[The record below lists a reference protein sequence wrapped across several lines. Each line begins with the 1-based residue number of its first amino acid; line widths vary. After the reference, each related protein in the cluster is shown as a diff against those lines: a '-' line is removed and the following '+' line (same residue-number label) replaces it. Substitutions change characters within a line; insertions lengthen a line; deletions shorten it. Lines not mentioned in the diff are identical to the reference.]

1 MKIGIVGG
9 TGGMGEGF
17 ALRWCANHQIVI
29 GSRDKNKASEVAS
42 NYMKIAQE
50 FYKDKIKSGGGSSSE
65 KEEVAVGGVE
75 GVGVGVEGV
84 GGNITGDN
92 NFDLATNDL
101 DILILSIPYE
111 SINDTCSKLSQNIS
125 DSCIII
131 SPIVPMKWTEKGFT
145 YIPFEEGK
153 KTAAEMVADN
163 FKSRSRIVSA
173 FHTISEVKLKKLDLT
188 LDVDTYICGD
198 DPSVVGKIKELAS
211 EIPGLRPIYLG
222 PLSMTYQ
229 AEVLT
234 PMLLNGAKKNK
245 LKNPGLKLVV

>member
-29 GSRDKNKASEVAS
+29 GSRDKNKASEVAN

-50 FYKDKIKSGGGSSSE
+50 FYKEKMRTGDGRGGG
-65 KEEVAVGGVE
+65 
-75 GVGVGVEGV
+75 

-92 NFDLATNDL
+92 NFALAKDL

-111 SINDTCSKLSQNIS
+111 SINDTCSKLSQDVS

-131 SPIVPMKWTEKGFT
+131 SPIVPMKWTEKGFR

-153 KTAAEMVADN
+153 KSAAELVADN

-173 FHTISEVKLKKLDLT
+173 FHTISEVKLKKLELT
-188 LDVDTYICGD
+188 LDADTFICGD
-198 DPSVVGKIKELAS
+198 DTSVVEKIKELVS
-211 EIPGLRPIYLG
+211 EIQGLRPIYLG
-222 PLSMTYQ
+222 ELSMTYQ

>member
-29 GSRDKNKASEVAS
+29 GSRDKNKAAEVAN

-50 FYKDKIKSGGGSSSE
+50 FYKDKIKDGG
-65 KEEVAVGGVE
+65 E
-75 GVGVGVEGV
+75 GRGIGD
-84 GGNITGDN
+84 GNISGDN
-92 NFDLATNDL
+92 NFDLGKKDL

-111 SINDTCSKLSQNIS
+111 SINDTCSKLSQDIS

-153 KTAAEMVADN
+153 KTAAELVADN

-173 FHTISEVKLKKLDLT
+173 FHTISEVKLKKLELT
-188 LDVDTYICGD
+188 LDADTYICGD
-198 DPSVVGKIKELAS
+198 DTSVVEKIKELVS
-211 EIPGLRPIYLG
+211 EIQGLRPIYLG

>member
-17 ALRWCANHQIVI
+17 ALRWCVNHQIVI
-29 GSRDKNKASEVAS
+29 GSRDKNKASEVAN
-42 NYMKIAQE
+42 NYTKIAQE
-50 FYKDKIKSGGGSSSE
+50 FYKDKMIGGD
-65 KEEVAVGGVE
+65 GGN
-75 GVGVGVEGV
+75 

-92 NFDLATNDL
+92 NFDLIKGL

-111 SINDTCSKLSQNIS
+111 SINDTCSKLSQDIS
-125 DSCIII
+125 DSCIVV
-131 SPIVPMKWTEKGFT
+131 SPIVPMKWTEKGFR

-153 KTAAEMVADN
+153 KTAAELVADN
-163 FKSRSRIVSA
+163 FKLRSRIVSA
-173 FHTISEVKLKKLDLT
+173 FHTISEVKLKKLELT
-188 LDVDTYICGD
+188 LDADTYICGD
-198 DPSVVGKIKELAS
+198 DTSVVEKIKGLVS

-222 PLSMTYQ
+222 ELSMTYQ

>member
-17 ALRWCANHQIVI
+17 ALRWCVNHQIVI
-29 GSRDKNKASEVAS
+29 GSRDKNKASEVAN
-42 NYMKIAQE
+42 NYTKIAQE
-50 FYKDKIKSGGGSSSE
+50 FYKDKMIGGGSDGD
-65 KEEVAVGGVE
+65 GGK
-75 GVGVGVEGV
+75 

-92 NFDLATNDL
+92 NFDLVKDL

-111 SINDTCSKLSQNIS
+111 SINDTCSKLSQDIS
-125 DSCIII
+125 DSCIVV
-131 SPIVPMKWTEKGFT
+131 SPIVPMKWTEKGFR

-153 KTAAEMVADN
+153 KTAAELVADN

-173 FHTISEVKLKKLDLT
+173 FHTISEVKLKKLELT
-188 LDVDTYICGD
+188 LDADTYICGD
-198 DPSVVGKIKELAS
+198 DTSVVEKIKGLVS

-222 PLSMTYQ
+222 ELSMTYQ

>member
-29 GSRDKNKASEVAS
+29 GSRDKNKAAEVAS
-42 NYMKIAQE
+42 NYNKIAQE
-50 FYKDKIKSGGGSSSE
+50 FYKDKKTI
-65 KEEVAVGGVE
+65 
-75 GVGVGVEGV
+75 
-84 GGNITGDN
+84 GGNISGDN
-92 NFDLATNDL
+92 NFDLVKGL

-111 SINDTCSKLSQNIS
+111 SINDTCSKLSQDVS
-125 DSCIII
+125 DNCIII

-153 KTAAEMVADN
+153 KTAAELVADN

-173 FHTISEVKLKKLDLT
+173 FHTISEAKLKNLELT
-188 LDVDTYICGD
+188 LDADTYICGD
-198 DPSVVGKIKELAS
+198 DTSVVEKIKELVS
-211 EIPGLRPIYLG
+211 EIQGLRPIYLG
-222 PLSMTYQ
+222 QLSMTYQ

>member
-17 ALRWCANHQIVI
+17 ALRWCVNHQIVI
-29 GSRDKNKASEVAS
+29 GSRDKNKASEVAN
-42 NYMKIAQE
+42 NYTKIAQE
-50 FYKDKIKSGGGSSSE
+50 FYKDKKIGGDGE
-65 KEEVAVGGVE
+65 A
-75 GVGVGVEGV
+75 
-84 GGNITGDN
+84 GNISGDN
-92 NFDLATNDL
+92 NFDLGKDL

-111 SINDTCSKLSQNIS
+111 SINDTCSKLSQDIS
-125 DSCIII
+125 DSCIVV
-131 SPIVPMKWTEKGFT
+131 SPIVPMKWTEKGFR

-153 KTAAEMVADN
+153 KTAAELVADN

-173 FHTISEVKLKKLDLT
+173 FHTISEVKLKKLELT
-188 LDVDTYICGD
+188 LDADTYICGD
-198 DPSVVGKIKELAS
+198 DTSVVEKIKGLVS

-222 PLSMTYQ
+222 ELSMTYQ

>member
-50 FYKDKIKSGGGSSSE
+50 FYKDKIKSGGGSSE
-65 KEEVAVGGVE
+65 KE
-75 GVGVGVEGV
+75 GVGEV
-84 GGNITGDN
+84 GGNISGDN

-125 DSCIII
+125 DNCIII

-173 FHTISEVKLKKLDLT
+173 FHTISEVKLKKLELT

-198 DPSVVGKIKELAS
+198 DPSVVEKIKELAS

>member
-29 GSRDKNKASEVAS
+29 GSRDKNKASEVAN

-50 FYKDKIKSGGGSSSE
+50 FYKEKMTERGGIS
-65 KEEVAVGGVE
+65 
-75 GVGVGVEGV
+75 
-84 GGNITGDN
+84 GDN
-92 NFDLATNDL
+92 NFDLVKDL

-111 SINDTCSKLSQNIS
+111 SINDTCSKLSQDIS

-131 SPIVPMKWTEKGFT
+131 SPIVPMKWTEKGFR

-153 KTAAEMVADN
+153 KTAAELVADN

-173 FHTISEVKLKKLDLT
+173 FHTISEVKLKKLELT
-188 LDVDTYICGD
+188 LDADTYICGD
-198 DPSVVGKIKELAS
+198 DTSIVEKIKELVS
-211 EIPGLRPIYLG
+211 EIQGLRPIYLG
-222 PLSMTYQ
+222 ELSMTYQ

>member
-29 GSRDKNKASEVAS
+29 GSRDKNKAAEVAS

-50 FYKDKIKSGGGSSSE
+50 FYKDKIKRGGG
-65 KEEVAVGGVE
+65 GGIGE
-75 GVGVGVEGV
+75 
-84 GGNITGDN
+84 GNISGDN
-92 NFDLATNDL
+92 NFDLGKKDL

-111 SINDTCSKLSQNIS
+111 SINDTCSKLSQDIN

-153 KTAAEMVADN
+153 KTAAELVADN

-173 FHTISEVKLKKLDLT
+173 FHTISEVKLKKLELT
-188 LDVDTYICGD
+188 LDADTYICGD
-198 DPSVVGKIKELAS
+198 DTSVVEKIKELVS
-211 EIPGLRPIYLG
+211 EIQGLRPIYLG

>member
-29 GSRDKNKASEVAS
+29 GSRDKNKAAEVAS

-50 FYKDKIKSGGGSSSE
+50 FYKDKIKDGGGGIGE
-65 KEEVAVGGVE
+65 
-75 GVGVGVEGV
+75 
-84 GGNITGDN
+84 GNISGDN
-92 NFDLATNDL
+92 NFDMGKKDL

-111 SINDTCSKLSQNIS
+111 SINDTCSKLSQDIS

-153 KTAAEMVADN
+153 KTAAELVADN

-173 FHTISEVKLKKLDLT
+173 FHTISEVKLKKLELT
-188 LDVDTYICGD
+188 LDADTYICGD
-198 DPSVVGKIKELAS
+198 DISVVEKIKELVS
-211 EIPGLRPIYLG
+211 EIQGLRPIYLG
-222 PLSMTYQ
+222 PLSMAYQ

>member
-17 ALRWCANHQIVI
+17 ALRWCRNHQIVI
-29 GSRDKNKASEVAS
+29 GSRDKNKAAEVAS

-50 FYKDKIKSGGGSSSE
+50 FYKDKMI
-65 KEEVAVGGVE
+65 
-75 GVGVGVEGV
+75 
-84 GGNITGDN
+84 GGNISGDN
-92 NFDLATNDL
+92 NFDLVKDL

-111 SINDTCSKLSQNIS
+111 SINETCSKLAQDIS

-153 KTAAEMVADN
+153 KPAAELVADS

-173 FHTISEVKLKKLDLT
+173 FHTISEVKLKKLELT
-188 LDVDTYICGD
+188 LDTDTYICGD
-198 DPSVVGKIKELAS
+198 DISVVEKIKELVS
-211 EIPGLRPIYLG
+211 EIQGLRPIYLG
-222 PLSMTYQ
+222 ELSMTYQ

>member
-50 FYKDKIKSGGGSSSE
+50 FYKDKIKSGGGSSE
-65 KEEVAVGGVE
+65 KE
-75 GVGVGVEGV
+75 GVGEV
-84 GGNITGDN
+84 GGNISGDN

-125 DSCIII
+125 DNCIII

-173 FHTISEVKLKKLDLT
+173 FHTISEVKLKKLELT

-198 DPSVVGKIKELAS
+198 DPSVVEKIKELAS
-211 EIPGLRPIYLG
+211 EILGLRPIYLG

>member
-17 ALRWCANHQIVI
+17 ALRWCVNHQIVI
-29 GSRDKNKASEVAS
+29 GSRDKNKASEVAN
-42 NYMKIAQE
+42 NYTKIAQE
-50 FYKDKIKSGGGSSSE
+50 FYKDKKIGSGGQT
-65 KEEVAVGGVE
+65 
-75 GVGVGVEGV
+75 
-84 GGNITGDN
+84 GNISGDN
-92 NFDLATNDL
+92 NFDLVKDL

-111 SINDTCSKLSQNIS
+111 TINDTCSKLSQDIS
-125 DSCIII
+125 DSCIVV
-131 SPIVPMKWTEKGFT
+131 SPIVPMKWTEKGFR

-153 KTAAEMVADN
+153 KTAAELVADN
-163 FKSRSRIVSA
+163 FKSRSRVVSA
-173 FHTISEVKLKKLDLT
+173 FHTISEVKLKKLELT
-188 LDVDTYICGD
+188 LDADTYICGD
-198 DPSVVGKIKELAS
+198 DTSVVEKIKGLVA

-222 PLSMTYQ
+222 ELSMTYQ

>member
-17 ALRWCANHQIVI
+17 ALRWCVNHQIVI
-29 GSRDKNKASEVAS
+29 GSRDKNKASEVAN
-42 NYMKIAQE
+42 NYTKIAQE
-50 FYKDKIKSGGGSSSE
+50 FYKDKKIGGDGE
-65 KEEVAVGGVE
+65 A
-75 GVGVGVEGV
+75 
-84 GGNITGDN
+84 GNISGDN
-92 NFDLATNDL
+92 NFDLVKDL

-111 SINDTCSKLSQNIS
+111 SINDTCSKLSQDIS
-125 DSCIII
+125 DSCIVV
-131 SPIVPMKWTEKGFT
+131 SPIVPMKWTEKGFR

-153 KTAAEMVADN
+153 KTAAELVADN

-173 FHTISEVKLKKLDLT
+173 FHTISEVKLKKLELT
-188 LDVDTYICGD
+188 LDADTYICGD
-198 DPSVVGKIKELAS
+198 DTSVVEKIKGLVS

-222 PLSMTYQ
+222 ELSMTYQ

>member
-17 ALRWCANHQIVI
+17 ALRWCTNHQIVI
-29 GSRDKNKASEVAS
+29 GSRDKNKASEVAN

-50 FYKDKIKSGGGSSSE
+50 FYKEKMTEGGGIS
-65 KEEVAVGGVE
+65 
-75 GVGVGVEGV
+75 
-84 GGNITGDN
+84 GDN
-92 NFDLATNDL
+92 NFDLVKDL

-111 SINDTCSKLSQNIS
+111 SINDTCSKLSQDIS

-131 SPIVPMKWTEKGFT
+131 SPIVPMKWTEKGFR
-145 YIPFEEGK
+145 YIPFEEEK
-153 KTAAEMVADN
+153 KTAAELVADN

-173 FHTISEVKLKKLDLT
+173 FHTISEVKLKKLELT
-188 LDVDTYICGD
+188 LDADTYICGD
-198 DPSVVGKIKELAS
+198 DTSIVEKIKELVS
-211 EIPGLRPIYLG
+211 EIQGLRPIYLG
-222 PLSMTYQ
+222 ELSMTYQ

>member
-29 GSRDKNKASEVAS
+29 GSRDKNKAAEVAS

-50 FYKDKIKSGGGSSSE
+50 FYKDKIKKDGGG
-65 KEEVAVGGVE
+65 VGA
-75 GVGVGVEGV
+75 GVGE
-84 GGNITGDN
+84 GNISGEN
-92 NFDLATNDL
+92 NFDLGKKDL

-111 SINDTCSKLSQNIS
+111 SINDTCSKLSQDIS

-153 KTAAEMVADN
+153 KTAAELVADN

-173 FHTISEVKLKKLDLT
+173 FHTISEVKLKKLELT
-188 LDVDTYICGD
+188 LDADTYICGD
-198 DPSVVGKIKELAS
+198 DISVVEKIKELVS
-211 EIPGLRPIYLG
+211 EIQGLRPIYLG

>member
-29 GSRDKNKASEVAS
+29 GSRDKNKAAEVAS

-50 FYKDKIKSGGGSSSE
+50 FYKDKINGGG
-65 KEEVAVGGVE
+65 GGIGE
-75 GVGVGVEGV
+75 
-84 GGNITGDN
+84 GNISGDN
-92 NFDLATNDL
+92 NFDLGKKDL

-111 SINDTCSKLSQNIS
+111 SINDTCSKLSQDIS

-153 KTAAEMVADN
+153 KTAAELVADN

-173 FHTISEVKLKKLDLT
+173 FHTISEVKLKKLELT
-188 LDVDTYICGD
+188 LDADTYICGD
-198 DPSVVGKIKELAS
+198 DTSVVEKIKELVS
-211 EIPGLRPIYLG
+211 EIQGLRPIYLG

>member
-50 FYKDKIKSGGGSSSE
+50 FYKDKIKSGGNSE
-65 KEEVAVGGVE
+65 KEEVGEV
-75 GVGVGVEGV
+75 GV

-173 FHTISEVKLKKLDLT
+173 FHTISEVKLKKLELT

-198 DPSVVGKIKELAS
+198 DPSVVEKIKELAS
-211 EIPGLRPIYLG
+211 EIQGLRPIYLG

>member
-29 GSRDKNKASEVAS
+29 GSRDKNKAAEVAS

-50 FYKDKIKSGGGSSSE
+50 FYKDKIKKDGGGG
-65 KEEVAVGGVE
+65 VGGVGE
-75 GVGVGVEGV
+75 
-84 GGNITGDN
+84 GNISGDN
-92 NFDLATNDL
+92 NFDLGKKDL

-111 SINDTCSKLSQNIS
+111 SINDTCSKLSQDIS

-153 KTAAEMVADN
+153 KTAAELVADN

-173 FHTISEVKLKKLDLT
+173 FHTISEVKLKKLELT
-188 LDVDTYICGD
+188 LDADTYICGD
-198 DPSVVGKIKELAS
+198 DISVVEKIKELVS
-211 EIPGLRPIYLG
+211 EIQGLRPIYLG

-245 LKNPGLKLVV
+245 LKNPGLKLV

>member
-29 GSRDKNKASEVAS
+29 GSRDKNKASEVAN
-42 NYMKIAQE
+42 NYMKIAKE
-50 FYKDKIKSGGGSSSE
+50 FYKEKMISGGG
-65 KEEVAVGGVE
+65 
-75 GVGVGVEGV
+75 
-84 GGNITGDN
+84 NISGDN
-92 NFDLATNDL
+92 NFALAKDL

-111 SINDTCSKLSQNIS
+111 SINDTCSKLSQDIS

-131 SPIVPMKWTEKGFT
+131 SPIVPMKWTEKGFR

-153 KTAAEMVADN
+153 KTAAELVADN

-173 FHTISEVKLKKLDLT
+173 FHTISEVKLKKLELT
-188 LDVDTYICGD
+188 LDADTYICGD
-198 DPSVVGKIKELAS
+198 DIAVVEKIKELVS
-211 EIPGLRPIYLG
+211 EIQGLRPIYLG
-222 PLSMTYQ
+222 ELSMTYQ

>member
-29 GSRDKNKASEVAS
+29 GSRDKNKASEVAK
-42 NYMKIAQE
+42 NYMKIAQD
-50 FYKDKIKSGGGSSSE
+50 FYKDKMN
-65 KEEVAVGGVE
+65 
-75 GVGVGVEGV
+75 
-84 GGNITGDN
+84 GNISGDN
-92 NFDLATNDL
+92 NFDLAKDL

-111 SINDTCSKLSQNIS
+111 SINDTCSKLSQVVSEN
-125 DSCIII
+125 CIII
-131 SPIVPMKWTEKGFT
+131 SPIVPMKWEEKGFT

-153 KTAAEMVADN
+153 KTAAELVADN

-173 FHTISEVKLKKLDLT
+173 FHTISESKLKKIELT
-188 LDVDTYICGD
+188 LDADTYICGD
-198 DPSVVGKIKELAS
+198 DPSVVQKIKELAS
-211 EIPGLRPIYLG
+211 EIQGLRPIYLG
-222 PLSMTYQ
+222 QLSMTYQ

>member
-50 FYKDKIKSGGGSSSE
+50 FYKDKIKDGGG
-65 KEEVAVGGVE
+65 E
-75 GVGVGVEGV
+75 GAGMGE
-84 GGNITGDN
+84 GNISGEN
-92 NFDLATNDL
+92 NFDLGKKDL

-111 SINDTCSKLSQNIS
+111 SINDTCSKLSQDIS

-153 KTAAEMVADN
+153 KTAAELVADN

-173 FHTISEVKLKKLDLT
+173 FHTISEVKLKKLELT
-188 LDVDTYICGD
+188 LDADTYICGD
-198 DPSVVGKIKELAS
+198 DTSVVEKIKELVS
-211 EIPGLRPIYLG
+211 EIQGLRPIYLG

>member
-29 GSRDKNKASEVAS
+29 GSRDKNKAAEVAS

-50 FYKDKIKSGGGSSSE
+50 FYQDKIKDGGGGG
-65 KEEVAVGGVE
+65 GGVGE
-75 GVGVGVEGV
+75 
-84 GGNITGDN
+84 GNISGDN
-92 NFDLATNDL
+92 NFDLGKKDL

-111 SINDTCSKLSQNIS
+111 SINDTCSKLSQDIS

-153 KTAAEMVADN
+153 KTAAEVVADN

-173 FHTISEVKLKKLDLT
+173 FHTISEVKLKKLELT
-188 LDVDTYICGD
+188 LDADTYICGD
-198 DPSVVGKIKELAS
+198 DTSVVEKIKELVS
-211 EIPGLRPIYLG
+211 EIQGLRPIYLG

>member
-17 ALRWCANHQIVI
+17 ALRWCVNHQIVI
-29 GSRDKNKASEVAS
+29 GSRDKNKASEVAN
-42 NYMKIAQE
+42 NYTKIAQE
-50 FYKDKIKSGGGSSSE
+50 FYKDKMIGGGGN
-65 KEEVAVGGVE
+65 GGK
-75 GVGVGVEGV
+75 
-84 GGNITGDN
+84 GGNISGDN
-92 NFDLATNDL
+92 NFDLVKDL
-101 DILILSIPYE
+101 DIVILSIPYE
-111 SINDTCSKLSQNIS
+111 SINDTCSKLSQDIS
-125 DSCIII
+125 DSCIVV
-131 SPIVPMKWTEKGFT
+131 SPIVPMKWTEKGFR

-153 KTAAEMVADN
+153 KTAAELVADN

-173 FHTISEVKLKKLDLT
+173 FHTISEVKLKKLELT
-188 LDVDTYICGD
+188 LDADTYICGD
-198 DPSVVGKIKELAS
+198 DTSVVEKIKGLVS

-222 PLSMTYQ
+222 ELSMTYQ

>member
-29 GSRDKNKASEVAS
+29 GSRDKNKATEVAN
-42 NYMKIAQE
+42 NYTKIAQD
-50 FYKDKIKSGGGSSSE
+50 FYKDKMN
-65 KEEVAVGGVE
+65 
-75 GVGVGVEGV
+75 
-84 GGNITGDN
+84 GNISGDN
-92 NFDLATNDL
+92 NFDLAKDL

-111 SINDTCSKLSQNIS
+111 SINDTCSRLSQVVSEN
-125 DSCIII
+125 CIIV
-131 SPIVPMKWTEKGFT
+131 SPIVPMKWEEKGFT

-153 KTAAEMVADN
+153 KTAAELVADN

-173 FHTISEVKLKKLDLT
+173 FHTISESKLKKIELNLDA
-188 LDVDTYICGD
+188 DTYICGD
-198 DPSVVGKIKELAS
+198 DPSVVQKIKELAS
-211 EIPGLRPIYLG
+211 EIKGLRPIYLG
-222 PLSMTYQ
+222 QLSMTYQ

>member
-17 ALRWCANHQIVI
+17 ALRWCVNHQIVI
-29 GSRDKNKASEVAS
+29 GSRDKNKASEVAN
-42 NYMKIAQE
+42 NYTKIAQE
-50 FYKDKIKSGGGSSSE
+50 FYKDKMIGDGGN
-65 KEEVAVGGVE
+65 
-75 GVGVGVEGV
+75 

-92 NFDLATNDL
+92 NFDLVKDL

-111 SINDTCSKLSQNIS
+111 SINDTCSKLSQDIS
-125 DSCIII
+125 DSCIVV
-131 SPIVPMKWTEKGFT
+131 SPIVPMKWTEKGFR

-153 KTAAEMVADN
+153 KTAAELVADN
-163 FKSRSRIVSA
+163 FKLRSRIVSA
-173 FHTISEVKLKKLDLT
+173 FHTISEVKLKKLELT
-188 LDVDTYICGD
+188 LDADTYICGD
-198 DPSVVGKIKELAS
+198 DTSVVEKIKGLVS

-222 PLSMTYQ
+222 ELSMTYQ

>member
-1 MKIGIVGG
+1 VSCFKMKIGIVGG

-29 GSRDKNKASEVAS
+29 GSRDKNKAAEVAS

-50 FYKDKIKSGGGSSSE
+50 FYKDKIKDGGEGGGGIGE
-65 KEEVAVGGVE
+65 
-75 GVGVGVEGV
+75 
-84 GGNITGDN
+84 GNISGDN
-92 NFDLATNDL
+92 NFDLGKKDL

-111 SINDTCSKLSQNIS
+111 SINDTCSKLSQDIS
-125 DSCIII
+125 DNCIII

-153 KTAAEMVADN
+153 KTAAELVADN

-173 FHTISEVKLKKLDLT
+173 FHTISEVKLKKLELT
-188 LDVDTYICGD
+188 LDADTYICGD
-198 DPSVVGKIKELAS
+198 DTSVVEKIKELVS
-211 EIPGLRPIYLG
+211 EIQGLRPIYLG

>member
-29 GSRDKNKASEVAS
+29 GSRDKNKAAEVAS

-50 FYKDKIKSGGGSSSE
+50 FYKDKIKGG
-65 KEEVAVGGVE
+65 
-75 GVGVGVEGV
+75 GV
-84 GGNITGDN
+84 GGGGIGEGNISGDN
-92 NFDLATNDL
+92 NFDLGKKDL

-111 SINDTCSKLSQNIS
+111 SINDTCSKLSQDIS

-153 KTAAEMVADN
+153 KTAAELVADN

-173 FHTISEVKLKKLDLT
+173 FHTISEVKLKKLELT
-188 LDVDTYICGD
+188 LDADTYICGD
-198 DPSVVGKIKELAS
+198 DTSVVEKIKELVS
-211 EIPGLRPIYLG
+211 EIQGLRPIYLG

>member
-29 GSRDKNKASEVAS
+29 GSRDKNKAAEVAS

-50 FYKDKIKSGGGSSSE
+50 FYKDKIK
-65 KEEVAVGGVE
+65 GGVGE
-75 GVGVGVEGV
+75 GGIGE
-84 GGNITGDN
+84 GNISGDN
-92 NFDLATNDL
+92 NFDLGKKDL

-111 SINDTCSKLSQNIS
+111 SISDTCSKLSQDIS

-153 KTAAEMVADN
+153 KTAAELVADN

-173 FHTISEVKLKKLDLT
+173 FHTISEVKLKKLELT
-188 LDVDTYICGD
+188 LDADTYICGD
-198 DPSVVGKIKELAS
+198 DTSVVEKIKELVS
-211 EIPGLRPIYLG
+211 EIQGLRPIYLG